1 MSRMDRPTAWGS
13 WTAARA
19 GGVATAVMAAAALYP
34 AASLAQ
40 GCAMCATYLSNGQDP
55 RSEAFK
61 VSILFLMSMP
71 FVVVGSVGAWILW
84 MYRRDRMR
92 RPALRVLRAEQ
103 EGAS

>member
-1 MSRMDRPTAWGS
+1 MIRMRNRVEWR
-13 WTAARA
+13 WRIAAA
-19 GGVATAVMAAAALYP
+19 SLAAAAAAAAVASYP
-34 AASLAQ
+34 AESLAQ

-55 RSEAFK
+55 RAEAFK

-84 MYRRDRMR
+84 MYRRNRPR
-92 RPALRVLRAEQ
+92 RPPLRVLRAEQ

>member
-1 MSRMDRPTAWGS
+1 MSQMHLPSAWGS
-13 WTAARA
+13 RVANLA
-19 GGVATAVMAAAALYP
+19 GMAATAVTAAALP

-84 MYRRDRMR
+84 MYRRNRPR
-92 RPALRVLRAEQ
+92 RPALQVLRAEQ